1 MGFSIKIGDKY
12 LQYVL
17 VTSGCVGHSQLSVN
31 KSKEIIV
38 SDTPTEFSSLCVGN
52 KVKEVI
58 ELMRFKDI
66 PIEKIT
72 IEKVE

>member
-1 MGFSIKIGDKY
+1 MQEIV
-12 LQYVL
+12 VL
-17 VTSGCVGHSQLSVN
+17 HGHNGHSQLSVN

-38 SDTPTEFSSLCVGN
+38 QSEPKGFTALCLGN

-66 PIEKIT
+66 PIESIL
-72 IEKVE
+72 IEEYKGELK